1 MTSRTRVIAI
11 LVSAPIIAFTV
22 IGGLLGHAMARADDT
37 YANLRVFNDVVS
49 LIMSNYVEQPNMD
62 SVMRGAMRGLAEGL
76 DSDSAY
82 LTPAQVRQ
90 AESSDQI
97 GPADVGIAL
106 THQYYL
112 RVVATRD
119 DSPAAKAG
127 IRPGDFVRLVDSRP
141 TRDMS
146 AVEGQRLLAGAAGSK
161 VKLTIIRGGST
172 TEPHIVELT
181 REAPQ
186 TVDVKSR
193 QQGPGIGYVRVASFG
208 RRTGEQLRSQI
219 ASLTKSGATRLI
231 IDVRN
236 TAGGDLAEGVAA
248 ARLFVGSGT
257 IAIRESRSNGQVKI
271 AAEKGDGAIT
281 VPVTLLVDNGTSGA
295 AEVFAAA
302 LGGNKRADLI
312 GERTDRTHRR
322 AGARQASR
330 RQRFV
335 DYIDT
340 LSHASRRA
348 VAGQGPRARRGGR
361 SAGRRIRRTAAGG
374 RHPSEGYRDAQ
385 HQEGRVG
392 EQARS
397 DRHDRPGH
405 RRDKEQRRGHG

>member
-1 MTSRTRVIAI
+1 MAEEKTMTSRTRFIAI

-37 YANLRVFNDVVS
+37 YATLRVFNDVVS

-62 SVMRGAMRGLAEGL
+62 NVMRGGMRGLAEGL

-90 AESSDQI
+90 VENGEQP

-127 IRPGDFVRLVDSRP
+127 IRPGDFVRLVDARP

-146 AVEGQRLLAGAAGSK
+146 ALEAQRLLAGPSGSK
-161 VKLTIIRGGST
+161 VKLTVIRGGST
-172 TEPHIVELT
+172 TEPHVVELT

-193 QQGPGIGYVRVASFG
+193 QQGDGIGYVRIASFG
-208 RRTGEQLRSQI
+208 RRTSEQLRSQI
-219 ASLTKSGATRLI
+219 ASLSKAGATRLI
-231 IDVRN
+231 VDVRN
-236 TAGGDLAEGVAA
+236 AAGGDLAEGVAA
-248 ARLFVGSGT
+248 ARVFVGSGT
-257 IAIRESRSNGQVKI
+257 IAVRESRSNGQVKI
-271 AAEKGDGAIT
+271 AAEKGDGAVT
-281 VPVTLLVDNGTSGA
+281 LPVTLLVDTGTSGP

-302 LGGNKRADLI
+302 LAGNKRAELI
-312 GERTDRTHRR
+312 GERTVGRTGVQELIKLPDGSALWITSSRYLTP
-322 AGARQASR
+322 AGAQLQAKGLEPDVVVDQPEGEFGAAAPPDAIL
-330 RQRFV
+330 QRA
-335 DYIDT
+335 IEK
-340 LSHASRRA
+340 LS
-348 VAGQGPRARRGGR
+348 
-361 SAGRRIRRTAAGG
+361 TKKAA
-374 RHPSEGYRDAQ
+374 
-385 HQEGRVG
+385 
-392 EQARS
+392 
-397 DRHDRPGH
+397 
-405 RRDKEQRRGHG
+405 

>member
-1 MTSRTRVIAI
+1 MTSRTRIIAI

-37 YANLRVFNDVVS
+37 YANLRIFHDVVS

-82 LTPAQVRQ
+82 LTQPQARQ
-90 AESSDQI
+90 AESGEQA
-97 GPADVGIAL
+97 GAADVGLTL

-112 RVVATRD
+112 RVVAARD

-146 AVEGQRLLAGAAGSK
+146 ALEGQRLLTGAAGSK
-161 VKLTIIRGGST
+161 VKLTVIRGAST

-181 REAPQ
+181 REAPP
-186 TVDVKSR
+186 TVDVRSR
-193 QQGPGIGYVRVASFG
+193 QQGGGIGYVRVASFG
-208 RRTGEQLRSQI
+208 RRAAEQIRTQV
-219 ASLTKSGATRLI
+219 ASLTKGGATRLI

-236 TAGGDLAEGVAA
+236 SAGGELAEGIAA

-257 IAIRESRSNGQVKI
+257 IAVRESRTGGQVKI
-271 AAEKGDGAIT
+271 PAEKGDGSIAA
-281 VPVTLLVDNGTSGA
+281 PVTLLVDIGTSGA

-302 LGGNKRADLI
+302 LAGNKRAELI
-312 GERTDRTHRR
+312 GERTVGRTGVQELVKLPDGSALWITSTRYLTPSGAQVQAKGLEPDVAVDQPEGDFGAAAPADVILQR
-322 AGARQASR
+322 A
-330 RQRFV
+330 
-335 DYIDT
+335 IEK
-340 LSHASRRA
+340 LSA
-348 VAGQGPRARRGGR
+348 QK
-361 SAGRRIRRTAAGG
+361 AA
-374 RHPSEGYRDAQ
+374 
-385 HQEGRVG
+385 
-392 EQARS
+392 
-397 DRHDRPGH
+397 
-405 RRDKEQRRGHG
+405 